1 MGMVGAMSIVVV
13 GPAGPLVLSGEEA
26 PDSSIGFEEPE
37 PSPGDTRPGTVY
49 LVGAGPGDPG
59 LITLRGV
66 ECLHRADVVL
76 YDYLANAEL
85 LEHASPTAKLVPLGR
100 HRGGRMYTPAEI
112 TERMIA
118 EARTGST
125 VVRLKGG
132 DPSVFGR
139 GADETEALREA
150 RIPFEIVPGI
160 TSGLA
165 LAAYC
170 ELPITQQ
177 SDASAVAL
185 VAGRERDDKT
195 ESCLDYDSLAS
206 FPGTL
211 IFYMGVGRC
220 KDWSRELLARG
231 RSPDTP
237 VAIVRHCTRSD
248 QQMVRC
254 TLGTVAEVVAT
265 RKIRPPALFAVGEVV
280 DRAPHA
286 SWFSSRP
293 LFGTQVLVPGSRMT
307 SPRLRERLVALGADV
322 MVAPVLRIGPPA
334 DWEPVDRALDR
345 IHEYDWLVFTSE
357 YGVDQFMGRLMT
369 RGGDARRLG
378 RAKLAALGSGTAERL
393 IRWGL
398 RADLVPEESVGRT
411 LAETLLDEVKG
422 RWVLLVQANR
432 GREALARDL
441 EQGGARL
448 EQVAAYESSDE
459 VVPDPDVIAALGSGE
474 IHWVAVTSSSAAR
487 ALVRLY
493 GDDLKRLRLASIGP
507 VTTAALEESGL
518 LPAVEASPHTTQ
530 ALVES
535 ILAEVAA
542 ARVAV
547 PGVAVPAG
555 RLGD

>member
-1 MGMVGAMSIVVV
+1 MSIIVV
-13 GPAGPLVLSGEEA
+13 GPAGPLVLSGEDA
-26 PDSSIGFEEPE
+26 LDLSVDFEEPE
-37 PSPGDTRPGTVY
+37 PSADGTRPGTVY

-59 LITLRGV
+59 LITVRGV
-66 ECLHRADVVL
+66 ECLHRADIVL

-85 LEHASPTAKLVPLGR
+85 LEHASPSAKLVPLGR
-100 HRGGRMYTPAEI
+100 QRGGRMFTPAEI
-112 TERMIA
+112 AERMIA
-118 EARTGST
+118 EARAGRS

-139 GADETEALREA
+139 GADETEALRNA
-150 RIPFEIVPGI
+150 GIPFEIVPGI

-177 SDASAVAL
+177 HDASAVAL
-185 VAGRERDDKT
+185 VTGRERDDKT

-265 RKIRPPALFAVGEVV
+265 LKVRPPALFAVGEVV
-280 DRAPHA
+280 DRAPRD

-307 SPRLRERLVALGADV
+307 SARLRGRLTALGADV
-322 MVAPVLRIGPPA
+322 LAAPVLRIGPPA
-334 DWEPVDRALDR
+334 DWEPVDRVLDR

-357 YGVDQFMGRLMT
+357 YGVDQFLGRLMT

-378 RAKLAALGSGTAERL
+378 SAKLAALGSGTAERL

-398 RADLVPEESVGRT
+398 RADLVPEESASRT
-411 LAETLLDEVKG
+411 LAETLLDHVRG

-432 GREALARDL
+432 GREALAREL
-441 EQGGARL
+441 EGGGARL
-448 EQVAAYESSDE
+448 EQVAAYESTDE
-459 VVPDPDVIAALGSGE
+459 LVPDPDVVAALASGE
-474 IHWVAVTSSSAAR
+474 IQWVAVTSSAAAR
-487 ALVRLY
+487 ALVHLY
-493 GDDLKRLRLASIGP
+493 GDDLRYPRLASIGP
-507 VTTAALEESGL
+507 VTTAALKESGL
-518 LPAVEASPHTTQ
+518 QPAVEASPHTTQ
-530 ALVES
+530 ALVEA
-535 ILAEVAA
+535 ILAEVAPGH
-542 ARVAV
+542 VAQ
-547 PGVAVPAG
+547 PPAGVAAG